1 MADTTPDLPIDIS
14 GNTASIATDY
24 LYVNGLSAAAAHV
37 QLVKMMWGTS
47 GEAFRVSQNTPLP
60 VNIYSTN
67 PSTYLG
73 ISGSV
78 SGSVTVSN
86 AGTTGS
92 FVYIKGSTGY
102 QLPVT
107 GNVQGVTN
115 GVLVGITG
123 TVSVSQPIIVGGAGS
138 SGITVQPVAIT
149 GGRYLRSTTD
159 TVSVTGSVSISG
171 GRYLNAV
178 TDTVSVLGSDLG
190 GKVLTKMYDSSG
202 ATLNSTSNA
211 LNVYL
216 TNAGFTATINVG
228 ASTAVYN
235 YNNLPLVVAGTT
247 AGGAIKVKGEN
258 GNAVEVTATTP
269 LSVSVSN
276 EISIDDAAIV
286 DALSVTTN
294 PLISTLTDIKT
305 NTAVITSLKSD
316 INSGKL
322 SAKISE
328 ITRPTKVVSA
338 SKQVST
344 ASTQLESNV
353 PLRVGV
359 TLKSNPANSAIVY
372 IGGTNLLTNATDGYP
387 LEPGESIYIECANV
401 NTLYARSTT
410 TDLQTISYIG
420 S

>member
-24 LYVNGLSAAAAHV
+24 LYVNGVSAAAAHA

-47 GEAFRVSQNTPLP
+47 GEAYRVSQSTPLP

-67 PSTYLG
+67 PSTLLG
-73 ISGSV
+73 ITGTI

-86 AGTTGS
+86 TGTTGS
-92 FVYIKGSTGY
+92 FVYVKGSTGY
-102 QLPVT
+102 QLPIT

-115 GVLVGITG
+115 GVPVGITG
-123 TVSVSQPIIVGGAGS
+123 TVTVAQPIIIGGAGS
-138 SGITVQPVAIT
+138 TGVTIQPVAIT

-202 ATLNSTSNA
+202 VTLNSTSNA

-216 TNAGFTATINVG
+216 TNAGFTATVNIGAVVG
-228 ASTAVYN
+228 VTNSASG
-235 YNNLPLVVAGTT
+235 PLYVVGVTNGYPVT
-247 AGGAIKVKGEN
+247 VKGEN

-269 LSVSVSN
+269 LNVNVSN
-276 EISIDDAAIV
+276 EVNIDDAAIV
-286 DALSVTTN
+286 NALTLDTN
-294 PLISTLTDIKT
+294 PLIGKLTTINT
-305 NTAVITSLKSD
+305 NTAVLSSIKTDITNGNLR
-316 INSGKL
+316 
-322 SAKISE
+322 AKISE
-328 ITRPTKVVSA
+328 ITRPKTVSSG
-338 SKQVST
+338 SKSITPSTTQVAT
-344 ASTQLESNV
+344 NV
-353 PLRVGV
+353 PLLVGV
-359 TLKSNPANSAIVY
+359 TVKASSANTDAVY
-372 IGGTNLLTNATDGYP
+372 IGGANLLTNSTDGYP
-387 LEPGESIYIECANV
+387 LEAGESLYIECSNV
-401 NTLYARSTT
+401 NSLYARSVTGT
-410 TDLQTISYIG
+410 QILSYIG

>member
-24 LYVNGLSAAAAHV
+24 LYVNGVSAAAAHA

-47 GEAFRVSQNTPLP
+47 GEAYRVSQNTPLP

-67 PSTYLG
+67 PSTVLG
-73 ISGSV
+73 ITGAI

-86 AGTTGS
+86 TGTTGS
-92 FVYIKGSTGY
+92 FVYVKGSTGY

-107 GNVQGVTN
+107 GNIQGVTN
-115 GVLVGITG
+115 GVPVGITG
-123 TVSVSQPIIVGGAGS
+123 TVSIAQPIIVGGAGS
-138 SGITVQPVAIT
+138 AGITIQPVAIT

-202 ATLNSTSNA
+202 VTLNSTSNA

-216 TNAGFTATINVG
+216 TNAGFTATVNVG
-228 ASTAVYN
+228 ASTAIYN
-235 YNNLPLVVAGTT
+235 YSNLPLMVAGTT
-247 AGGAIKVKGEN
+247 SGGAIKVKGEN

-276 EISIDDAAIV
+276 EVSIDDAAIV
-286 DALSVTTN
+286 NALTLDTN
-294 PLISTLTDIKT
+294 PLIGKLTTINT
-305 NTAVITSLKSD
+305 NTAVLSSIKTDITNGNLR
-316 INSGKL
+316 
-322 SAKISE
+322 AKISE
-328 ITRPTKVVSA
+328 ITRPKTVSSG
-338 SKQVST
+338 SKSITPST
-344 ASTQLESNV
+344 TQLSTNV
-353 PLRVGV
+353 PLLVGV
-359 TLKSNPANSAIVY
+359 TVKASSANTDAVY
-372 IGGTNLLTNATDGYP
+372 IGGANLLTNSTDGYP
-387 LEPGESIYIECANV
+387 LEAGESLYIECSNV
-401 NTLYARSTT
+401 NSLYARSVTGT
-410 TDLQTISYIG
+410 QTLSYIG